1 MFAHRQFNGTMPGRA
16 EIMAGKQG
24 SIATGET
31 QSAPAAQDGG
41 PSPEPGHVFGG
52 KYRIEG
58 LIGKGGMG
66 AVYHST
72 HLVSGK
78 RVAVKWMLP
87 AASATEEL
95 AERFLREARAT
106 ARIDHPNVVD
116 IYDVGTQDGSVYL
129 VMELLRGE
137 SLADRLVRDGSMDAT
152 EACAVLMHA
161 LRAVGAAHAQGVIHR
176 DLKPD
181 NIFMCVG
188 ADGEP
193 REPKVVDFGISKI
206 ADARDMSLT
215 QSGMVMG
222 TPYYMSPEQVRGLR
236 DVDERGDVYAFGV
249 ILYEMITGKHPFD
262 AETYNQLIL
271 KIVTEEP
278 TPLASLRPDVDPK
291 LAEVIARA
299 MARNRDDRY
308 PSVSALAN
316 DLEPFAGGVTFR
328 RSSSLPSVTPM
339 ISHVAPRISHAQT
352 PLTTE
357 RPVPRAPSRA
367 GRYVLIALLAL
378 AALGAGAWWGFTQTA
393 RGPQRAEVTPEE
405 RIAPPAAAAPA
416 STVTPAAQPAA
427 IAAPAVEVPQPAAA
441 EAPAPANTAP
451 TTTPIPTPTPTPSRA
466 SRRHTPETAE
476 SATPAAAAPNTKQSL
491 PADWDERLPTTAPQS
506 PGGSAAGKLGRDDL

>member
-1 MFAHRQFNGTMPGRA
+1 MQRRAKTMARKPS
-16 EIMAGKQG
+16 
-24 SIATGET
+24 SIATGDT
-31 QSAPAAQDGG
+31 QSAPAREDS
-41 PSPEPGHVFGG
+41 PSPAPGDVFGG
-52 KYRIEG
+52 KYRIES

-87 AASATEEL
+87 AASETEEL

-129 VMELLRGE
+129 VMELLHGE
-137 SLADRLVRDGSMDAT
+137 SLADRLDRGPMEVT
-152 EACAVLMHA
+152 EACALLMHA
-161 LRAVGAAHAQGVIHR
+161 LRAVAAAHAQGVIHR

-181 NIFMCVG
+181 NIFLCVG
-188 ADGEP
+188 PDGEP

-249 ILYEMITGKHPFD
+249 ILYEMITGTRPFD

-278 TPLASLRPDVDPK
+278 TSLVALQPGVDPR
-291 LAEVIARA
+291 LAAVIARA

-308 PSVSALAN
+308 PTVSALAS
-316 DLEPFAGGVTFR
+316 DLEPFAGGITFR
-328 RSSSLPSVTPM
+328 RSSSLPRLTPVV
-339 ISHVAPRISHAQT
+339 SHPAPRISHPRT
-352 PLTTE
+352 PLTAE
-357 RPVPRAPSRA
+357 RPVSHAPSRV
-367 GRYVLIALLAL
+367 GRYVLLALLAL
-378 AALGAGAWWGFTQTA
+378 AAVGAGAWWGFSTTHTA
-393 RGPQRAEVTPEE
+393 RTEKPVASDEHIARPAAPTATAVAVPTNA
-405 RIAPPAAAAPA
+405 IAPTAQPVGIDAPAAAAPE
-416 STVTPAAQPAA
+416 
-427 IAAPAVEVPQPAAA
+427 AAPMAGAAT
-441 EAPAPANTAP
+441 TAP
-451 TTTPIPTPTPTPSRA
+451 TQTSARTPSRA
-466 SRRHTPETAE
+466 SHRHATETPA
-476 SATPAAAAPNTKQSL
+476 PAAAPAPTSKPSL
-491 PADWDERLPTTAPQS
+491 PADWDEHLPITAPQS
-506 PGGSAAGKLGRDDL
+506 PRTNSAGKLGREDL